1 MGGMYL
7 FERKARFYERRYDC
21 KADCL
26 IVISPMVDKRAK
38 KLAKR
43 LSIDVY
49 SDSLEVRRNLMTW
62 YSNTE
67 IPIISES
74 FFPQMNANQRKSV
87 AKGHVIFICPQTMN

>member
-49 SDSLEVRRNLMTW
+49 SDSLGGQKKSDDLVQQHRN
-62 YSNTE
+62 SDN
-67 IPIISES
+67 IGIIFSANERES
-74 FFPQMNANQRKSV
+74 
-87 AKGHVIFICPQTMN
+87 T

>member
-1 MGGMYL
+1 
-7 FERKARFYERRYDC
+7 
-21 KADCL
+21 
-26 IVISPMVDKRAK
+26 MVDKRAK